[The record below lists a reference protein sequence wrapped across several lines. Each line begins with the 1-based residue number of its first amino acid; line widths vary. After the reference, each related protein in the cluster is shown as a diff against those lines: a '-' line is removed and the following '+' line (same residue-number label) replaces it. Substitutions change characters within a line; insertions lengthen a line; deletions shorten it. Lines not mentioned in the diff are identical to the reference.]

1 MSGGQL
7 PAEVAE
13 FARYLRAL
21 TRRLDA
27 EKGWYGVFAQRDP
40 EGIRAC
46 LDGREVPP
54 WDVVQALLQDL
65 SAQRG
70 PEVAQEAAARAAGLY
85 RASVTAYDT
94 TVGGRPALRDRLEAM
109 LREQRQAAQRERELH
124 AAVRDATAEDNGD
137 AGARERLSTDLAWA
151 RDDWERATARCEE
164 LRARLAALDAL
175 SPSMG
180 ERGGLA
186 VPEGWFRD
194 EAAATGSGLGGAEA
208 PSARDGG
215 PAGGAA
221 ARMRRPR
228 GSRFAAAYE
237 ETGGEAG
244 GGQEPAEPGAGPA
257 PSAGHGRVPRADGAW
272 AAGSGS
278 GVTAAAGPV
287 GPADAP
293 GSPGR
298 GGPGQVGAAGAG
310 RDEWAA
316 GAAEPGRTSRMGGR
330 WATGGGPGGAA
341 AEGWGDGGGAGGPS
355 SPGGRSGPGAPATG
369 AGTESGGMRAAAGP
383 GGGPAGPAA
392 AAAGGGPG
400 GVDASRPGDAGPA
413 PVAGVSGAGGGAP
426 GGRAR
431 PRGARFAGLEE
442 SAPVS
447 RPRGARFA
455 GAAPVEAT
463 AAEAAEVAEAGEA
476 GEAAEPGDRATPRGA
491 RFAGAYEG
499 GDGAKRRRRLKAQE
513 EDARRAAQ
521 EAARTAEA
529 RQAAAEAVA
538 RLARLRATGRGGE
551 AHVLLCEAAAWPAPW
566 LPLLAAELE
575 RAGLEADVATLLW
588 EVACLPP
595 TALAAAADAL
605 VTSGRG
611 ADGARLLRQ
620 SVARPVTEVAQ
631 TVLALLA
638 AGSSAEAAFLL
649 EALVRARKPDEA
661 AQAAVNAPAELVPL
675 LLDAASG
682 VSSSS
687 HHDLA
692 HALRVAG
699 LPGVPG
705 LA

>member
-94 TVGGRPALRDRLEAM
+94 TVGGRAALRDRLEAM

-124 AAVRDATAEDNGD
+124 AAVRDATAEDDGD
-137 AGARERLSTDLAWA
+137 ADARERLSADLAWA

-164 LRARLAALDAL
+164 LRARLAALP
-175 SPSMG
+175 PSAG
-180 ERGGLA
+180 APGGLA

-194 EAAATGSGLGGAEA
+194 EAAATGSGQ
-208 PSARDGG
+208 GG

-237 ETGGEAG
+237 ETGG
-244 GGQEPAEPGAGPA
+244 GQEPAEPGGPGAARPAGMP
-257 PSAGHGRVPRADGAW
+257 G
-272 AAGSGS
+272 
-278 GVTAAAGPV
+278 
-287 GPADAP
+287 AP
-293 GSPGR
+293 GGPGS

-310 RDEWAA
+310 RGEWAA
-316 GAAEPGRTSRMGGR
+316 GSAEPGRTSPMGGR
-330 WATGGGPGGAA
+330 WAADGGPGGAA
-341 AEGWGDGGGAGGPS
+341 AEEWGAGG
-355 SPGGRSGPGAPATG
+355 GGGAPATG

-392 AAAGGGPG
+392 AAAGAG
-400 GVDASRPGDAGPA
+400 PGDAGP
-413 PVAGVSGAGGGAP
+413 AP

-463 AAEAAEVAEAGEA
+463 AVEATAVEATAAEAAEVAEA

-605 VTSGRG
+605 VASGRG

>member
-94 TVGGRPALRDRLEAM
+94 TVGGRAALRDRLEAM

-124 AAVRDATAEDNGD
+124 AAVRDATAEDDGD
-137 AGARERLSTDLAWA
+137 ADARERLSADLAWA

-175 SPSMG
+175 APSAG

-194 EAAATGSGLGGAEA
+194 EAAATGSGPGGAEG

-215 PAGGAA
+215 SAGGAA

-237 ETGGEAG
+237 AADGEAG
-244 GGQEPAEPGAGPA
+244 GGQQPGAGRA
-257 PSAGHGRVPRADGAW
+257 PSAGHGRVPRVDGAW
-272 AAGSGS
+272 AAGGGPGATAAIGPMGPAATAEGPGGSGS
-278 GVTAAAGPV
+278 GG
-287 GPADAP
+287 
-293 GSPGR
+293 PGR
-298 GGPGQVGAAGAG
+298 VGAAGAG
-310 RDEWAA
+310 RGEWAA
-316 GAAEPGRTSRMGGR
+316 GPAEPGRTSPMGGR
-330 WATGGGPGGAA
+330 WAAGGRPGDEAA
-341 AEGWGDGGGAGGPS
+341 ARWSGGGGAGGPS
-355 SPGGRSGPGAPATG
+355 GPGGRSGPGAPATG

-392 AAAGGGPG
+392 AAAGAG
-400 GVDASRPGDAGPA
+400 PGDAGP
-413 PVAGVSGAGGGAP
+413 AP

-463 AAEAAEVAEAGEA
+463 AVEATAVEATAVEATAAEAAEVAEA

-605 VTSGRG
+605 VASGRG